1 MKHTDAPVCPR
12 CNRNDEVRK
21 IMDDRTAA
29 ARALSPVRDGY
40 MLEGIVIRPD
50 SSDWYCALCSQ
61 TFGTARLYW
70 GKFLSERM
78 Q

>member
-1 MKHTDAPVCPR
+1 MKHSEAPICPR

-21 IMDDRTAA
+21 IVDEFAA
-29 ARALSPVRDGY
+29 YPSHAAVRDGY

-50 SSDWYCALCSQ
+50 SPDWYCGSCSES
-61 TFGTARLYW
+61 FGSARLYW
-70 GKFLSERM
+70 GKFLTDRS

>member
-1 MKHTDAPVCPR
+1 
-12 CNRNDEVRK
+12 
-21 IMDDRTAA
+21 MDD
-29 ARALSPVRDGY
+29 PVAQGAFTPARDGY

-50 SSDWYCALCSQ
+50 SADWYCGSCSE

-70 GKFLSERM
+70 GKFLTERT